1 MLTLDKA
8 RTLADTALAFARD
21 KGFKPLSIVVL
32 DARGARKVVLTEDN
46 TSLKRAEVA
55 FGKAYGALAMGSG
68 SRALMKMA
76 ADRPNFMAAA
86 MHVADGALVPVPGG
100 VLIRSGEVVV
110 GAVGISG
117 DTSDNDEAAAIAG
130 IAAAGFTADPGA

>member
-8 RTLADTALAFARD
+8 RTLAETALAFARD

-76 ADRPNFMAAA
+76 AERPNFMAAA

-100 VLIRSGEVVV
+100 VLIKSGDAVV

-117 DTSDNDEAAAIAG
+117 DTSDNDEAAAVAG